1 MKKKLCTFFGF
12 FLPVVASVMVLG
24 GIHEAKASPFEDGFD
39 TYAGGA
45 DIDPISNWNDS
56 APYTCGNATSTRSNV
71 APNSYTGAATNNI
84 QACNRIGAAETNGL
98 ITFAFFMDS
107 AMPDPGEGD
116 YNGWQIILSGS
127 PNGPVTH
134 FNDAIHIYDER
145 TYHDGDQGND
155 FCVSH
160 KYDTAGTA
168 YSSVFCGI
176 TKNAWHLLT
185 YYYNVDTDTVS
196 FNLDGQMS
204 DPRDMWDDAASS
216 SIDRVDI
223 KIDGSDGKMQ
233 RYMFIDTIASSS
245 DYAVWEGVEVV
256 DLPGPGEIYVQTGV
270 ANFDFM
276 RVTFCFWDQTN
287 CEIRFDYS
295 YDNIGD
301 TVLLFPEDAPTIYDY
316 VDYIAALPNSA
327 QLSGILSPTIQSADA
342 DDTYRI
348 MVIPAGGGTSTLYE
362 MATVHW
368 RASSTDDIVATSFVL
383 TYFKQIFPVSI
394 ILQIRDIIKH
404 NLDLANENT
413 KLNITFN
420 DVLPAKY
427 SGLTS
432 SASLLSAN
440 LLEDHL
446 PIWNTIL
453 YPLFTALCWLVMAII
468 VFFEVR
474 AVVRKQD
481 V

>member
-12 FLPVVASVMVLG
+12 FLPVVASVMLLG

-84 QACNRIGAAETNGL
+84 QACNRIGKAETNGL

-127 PNGPVTH
+127 PNGPVTN

-185 YYYNVDTDTVS
+185 YYYNVDTDSVS

-216 SIDRVDI
+216 SINRVDI
-223 KIDGSDGKMQ
+223 RIEGSDSKMQ

-256 DLPGPGEIYVQTGV
+256 DLPDPGDVRVQVGSLR
-270 ANFDFM
+270 FDFQKN
-276 RVTFCFWDQTN
+276 TPCYFDQTD
-287 CEIRFDYS
+287 CVIRFEYS
-295 YDNIGD
+295 WDEIGSM
-301 TVLLFPEDAPTIYDY
+301 VLLLPEDAPTIFDY
-316 VDYIAALPNSA
+316 VDYISVLPDADN
-327 QLSGILSPTIQSADA
+327 LSGVLSPTVRSGPDPV
-342 DDTYRI
+342 DNNYRI
-348 MVIPAGGGTSTLYE
+348 MVIPGGGATGTLYE

-368 RASSTDDIVATSFVL
+368 ISSTTDDISATNFIIQYLKHV
-383 TYFKQIFPVSI
+383 FPVSVYLQVRDLI
-394 ILQIRDIIKH
+394 NGHADDLDDRISVTLEDILPPEYTGM
-404 NLDLANENT
+404 AAT
-413 KLNITFN
+413 GT
-420 DVLPAKY
+420 
-427 SGLTS
+427 
-432 SASLLSAN
+432 LLSAEMIEDN
-440 LLEDHL
+440 LPVWSSHIY
-446 PIWNTIL
+446 PAIQAIL
-453 YPLFTALCWLVMAII
+453 WVITLII
-468 VFFEVR
+468 VILEVR
-474 AVVRKQD
+474 IVISTQNV
-481 V
+481 